1 MSARRAKIIRLGDVS
16 EGLSN
21 PKKKKLLVTVLV
33 SYDVLWVVL
42 RFLTRRQLTKL
53 ERVERRFHQIAGSF
67 GEAPLLRLEN
77 LQFVFGST
85 KLEASVC
92 SGIGTKLEK
101 ISPIKFTAFPF
112 LRFGHLTLDCT
123 SYPNNRTNEKEFDK
137 KCEQLRNHLQ
147 RLKPALI
154 DSTME
159 VTARTYDVEYS
170 SDPNCFDQ
178 DYLLYYL
185 RNEILPICDTWR
197 YEFSIESNSDWDTF
211 KHIVGEILQIPQVA
225 RCSDVRFNFRESVL
239 QWPASDTRLPVEA
252 ISNWLNRPQVDAQK
266 INAQSKERMRS
277 LSIFS
282 ENHESNVEKEMC
294 EHLKEVF
301 RKAEL
306 PVLPFTFKFGPF
318 VPLFVPLT
326 GVNEHEKVSNKTT
339 DEELSVD
346 RHVSEWTQSY
356 NATIKR
362 SGNQGSK

>member
-1 MSARRAKIIRLGDVS
+1 MQGFKKPVVQSFKKACDINLWDKIQKRHIHSCLF
-16 EGLSN
+16 
-21 PKKKKLLVTVLV
+21 
-33 SYDVLWVVL
+33 Y
-42 RFLTRRQLTKL
+42 F
-53 ERVERRFHQIAGSF
+53 
-67 GEAPLLRLEN
+67 
-77 LQFVFGST
+77 ST

-294 EHLKEVF
+294 EHLKEVCF
-301 RKAEL
+301 IKL
-306 PVLPFTFKFGPF
+306 TSFDMLSIDM
-318 VPLFVPLT
+318 LFAICCLF
-326 GVNEHEKVSNKTT
+326 
-339 DEELSVD
+339 
-346 RHVSEWTQSY
+346 
-356 NATIKR
+356 
-362 SGNQGSK
+362 